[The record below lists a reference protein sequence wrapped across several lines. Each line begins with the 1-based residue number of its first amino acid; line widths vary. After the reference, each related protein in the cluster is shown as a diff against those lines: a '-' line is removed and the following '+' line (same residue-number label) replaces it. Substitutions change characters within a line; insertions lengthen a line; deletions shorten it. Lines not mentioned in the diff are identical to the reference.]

1 MEISPPR
8 NLKYFNLLFLGLIIQ
23 SFNPVLSKTI
33 TSENPLTTVFEKSYF
48 KENLKSNPLIDNKFK
63 KQISFV
69 NPELA
74 LNENLDQSRNLEI
87 QSDKQY
93 QEKNVIYAEGNV
105 LVTFNG
111 NILKADVLVY
121 DKLNETV
128 NANGNIKLILENQIF
143 NIDELNYDFKN
154 QKGYFL
160 NVKAAIKTKNLL
172 DNLDLSSSQFK
183 EVPSTLQE
191 IKKKKVLYTPDGIN
205 NWIFYTKKLKVNKN
219 QWTAEKAIFTND
231 LLETNQV
238 KFAINSLRIIPKEN
252 QLKLK
257 SSINYLIFE
266 DKLPIPFW
274 FGNRTLTKTEDGYIF
289 DFNDRWT
296 LGLDKVDRDGYFFG
310 RPLKPFNISNNFILN
325 LEPQFLIQRSVQG
338 YTKSFVDKDES
349 ITSDKVRRDVSL
361 SDYFGLKSELKGE
374 VGGWDLKIDKNLYS
388 FDLEKYS
395 DALRIKAD
403 LSKEIDFLN
412 SKWKKS
418 FFGVYRDRIWN
429 GSIGE
434 SEIYFGYGSKLEKVN
449 TWEEDGVQK
458 TEKFAF
464 GVGQFK
470 AEGLN
475 NKNLVS
481 SYRGSI
487 YYSLNQRIP
496 LYAKES
502 ANKYV
507 DKSFNYIFEPVKQGI
522 YLNTKLDGLY
532 SIYHDGNHQEYIGF
546 GAGPEFVF
554 GEFKKKYFDYTKI
567 SLIPSYKLKSGDSV
581 FKFDQNSDMFTLDLA
596 LDQQLYGPI
605 LLRSKATLNLDGNS
619 KNYGDFVNSS
629 FAINWKKRSYELGI
643 FYQPHNQSGGI
654 NITLYGFE

>member
-1 MEISPPR
+1 MKSLLSENI
-8 NLKYFNLLFLGLIIQ
+8 KYFNLLFLGLIIQ
-23 SFNPVLSKTI
+23 IFNPVLSK
-33 TSENPLTTVFEKSYF
+33 SFSSKNPLTTTFEKSYF
-48 KENLKSNPLIDNKFK
+48 KENLKSNSLINNQFK
-63 KQISFV
+63 KQISFE
-69 NPELA
+69 NHDLA
-74 LNENLDQSRNLEI
+74 SNKNLDQSRNLEI
-87 QSDKQY
+87 QSDKQF

-105 LVTFNG
+105 LVKYGG
-111 NILKADVLVY
+111 NVLKADILVY
-121 DKLNETV
+121 DKFNETV
-128 NANGNIKLILENQIF
+128 NANGNIKLILDNQVF
-143 NIDELNYDFKN
+143 NLDELNYDFKN
-154 QKGYFL
+154 QKGTFL

-172 DNLDLSSSQFK
+172 DNLDLSSNQFK
-183 EVPSTLQE
+183 EIPSNLQT
-191 IKKKKVLYTPDGIN
+191 INKKKVLYTPDGIN
-205 NWIFYTKKLKVNKN
+205 NWIFYTKELKVDKN
-219 QWTAEKAIFTND
+219 QWTAEKALFTND

-238 KFAINSLRIIPKEN
+238 KFEINSLRIIPKEN

-257 SSINYLIFE
+257 SSLNYLIFE

-296 LGLDKVDRDGYFFG
+296 LGLDKVDRDGYFLG
-310 RPLKPFNISNNFILN
+310 RPLKPFNIFKNFVLN
-325 LEPQFLIQRSVQG
+325 LEPQFLIQRSAQG
-338 YTKSFVDKDES
+338 YTKSFVKKDES
-349 ITSDKVRRDVSL
+349 ITSDKVRRDVSF
-361 SDYFGLKSELKGE
+361 SDIFGLKSELKGE
-374 VGGWDLKIDKNLYS
+374 VSGWDLKIDKNLYS
-388 FDLEKYS
+388 FDFDKFSEAIRL
-395 DALRIKAD
+395 KAD

-470 AEGLN
+470 AEALN
-475 NKNLVS
+475 SKNLVS

-487 YYSLNQRIP
+487 YYSLNQKIP

-546 GAGPEFVF
+546 GAGPEVVF

-567 SLIPSYKLKSGDSV
+567 SFMPSYKLKSGDSI

-596 LDQQLYGPI
+596 LDQQIYGPI
-605 LLRSKATLNLDGNS
+605 LLKSKATLNLDGNS
-619 KNYGDFVNSS
+619 KNYGDFINSS
-629 FAINWKKRSYELGI
+629 LSINWKKRSYELGI
-643 FYQPHNQSGGI
+643 FYQPHNQSGGLS
-654 NITLYGFE
+654 ITLYGFE

>member
-1 MEISPPR
+1 MKISPPR

-23 SFNPVLSKTI
+23 TFNPALSKTI
-33 TSENPLTTVFEKSYF
+33 SSKNPLTTVFEKSYF
-48 KENLKSNPLIDNKFK
+48 KENLKSNSLINNKFK

-69 NPELA
+69 NTESA
-74 LNENLDQSRNLEI
+74 LNESLDQSRNLEI

-93 QEKNVIYAEGNV
+93 QENNVIYAEGNV
-105 LVTFNG
+105 LVTFKG
-111 NILKADVLVY
+111 NILEADELVY

-143 NIDELNYDFKN
+143 NLDELNYDFKN

-183 EVPSTLQE
+183 EVPSSLQE

-205 NWIFYTKKLKVNKN
+205 NWIFYTKELKVDKN

-238 KFAINSLRIIPKEN
+238 KFEMNSLRIIPKEN

-257 SSINYLIFE
+257 SSLNYLIFE

-310 RPLKPFNISNNFILN
+310 RSLKPFNISNDFILN

-349 ITSDKVRRDVSL
+349 ITSDKVKRDVSL

-470 AEGLN
+470 AEALN
-475 NKNLVS
+475 SKNLVS

-487 YYSLNQRIP
+487 YYSLNQKIP

-507 DKSFNYIFEPVKQGI
+507 DESFNYIFEPVKQGI
-522 YLNTKLDGLY
+522 YFNTKLDGLY

-567 SLIPSYKLKSGDSV
+567 SFMPSYKLKSGDSV

-629 FAINWKKRSYELGI
+629 FSINWKKRSYELGI